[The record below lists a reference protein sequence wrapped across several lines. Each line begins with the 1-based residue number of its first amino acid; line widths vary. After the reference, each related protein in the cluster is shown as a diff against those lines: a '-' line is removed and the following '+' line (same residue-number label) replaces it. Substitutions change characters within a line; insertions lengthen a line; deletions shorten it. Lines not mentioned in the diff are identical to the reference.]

1 MLIYLLKRSCDNN
14 NIKKRISQILLQL
27 KDTSP
32 SYNRIIRDAS
42 QDNHPSMLIVS
53 YRQVFILKISIL
65 YLPPQSSSSTI
76 PSSSLVIYVVGM
88 KLAMMR
94 HRSRLYRTFLCCMV
108 ATGSN
113 FDVFLCSSSSNIIAE
128 GKAAIAFIGSGWRML
143 PCCDACE
150 ETGRSCEPVA
160 IFSPSE

>member
-14 NIKKRISQILLQL
+14 NVKKRISQILLQL
-27 KDTSP
+27 KDILLLPTISNHKRRFP
-32 SYNRIIRDAS
+32 RQS
-42 QDNHPSMLIVS
+42 HPSMLIVS
-53 YRQVFILKISIL
+53 YRQVFILKISIF

-76 PSSSLVIYVVGM
+76 PSSSLVIFNFYVGM

-113 FDVFLCSSSSNIIAE
+113 FAVFLCSSSSSTIIAE
-128 GKAAIAFIGSGWRML
+128 GKAAIAFIGSG
-143 PCCDACE
+143 
-150 ETGRSCEPVA
+150 
-160 IFSPSE
+160 